1 VEKLARAGL
10 DRKGVS
16 EVVATVM
23 LVTVTLGMIVGGV
36 FFAQLNLSMQA
47 QATEFENGK
56 ASMISLAKTIESLV
70 TGGKGTASYV
80 QFNINSGGLALT
92 SGNERLTITVNGE
105 TLFTDT
111 VNLIRFR
118 GGAGVSSSQYVVLRG
133 VSTGLSDEHM
143 RHLIVSPEDPAP
155 LGWVYLTREKG
166 AWVVADFGR
175 ARVVASGAI
184 RLTVDGMNYTTV
196 NTVEITYIRIVW
208 GRFSGSNT
216 YDVCTRV
223 INVTTTIK
231 KFESSSVTVSVERG
245 GYSEP
250 YSVSDE
256 DAKYTL
262 VFLTVV
268 NVEVSMW

>member
-1 VEKLARAGL
+1 VEKLARARL

-16 EVVATVM
+16 EVVSTVM
-23 LVTVTLGMIVGGV
+23 IITVTLGMIVSGV

-70 TGGKGTASYV
+70 PGGKGTASYV

-92 SGNERLTITVNGE
+92 SGNERLTIKVDGE
-105 TLFTDT
+105 TIFTDT

-118 GGAGVSSSQYVVLRG
+118 GGAGVSSPQYVVLRG

-208 GRFSGSNT
+208 GRFGGSNT
-216 YDVCTRV
+216 YDVCAKIV
-223 INVTTTIK
+223 NVATTIK
-231 KFESSSVTVSVERG
+231 KLESPSVTVSVERG
-245 GYSEP
+245 GYSKS

-256 DAKYTL
+256 DAEYTL

>member
-1 VEKLARAGL
+1 MARARL

-16 EVVATVM
+16 EVVSTVM
-23 LVTVTLGMIVGGV
+23 IITVTLAMIVSGV

-70 TGGKGTASYV
+70 PGGKGTASYV

-92 SGNERLTITVNGE
+92 SGNERLTIKVNGE
-105 TLFTDT
+105 TIFTDT

-118 GGAGVSSSQYVVLRG
+118 GGAGVSSPQYVVLRG

-208 GRFSGSNT
+208 GRFGGSNT
-216 YDVCTRV
+216 YDVCAKIV
-223 INVTTTIK
+223 NVATTIK
-231 KFESSSVTVSVERG
+231 KLESPSVTVSVERG
-245 GYSEP
+245 GYSKS

-256 DAKYTL
+256 DAEYTL